1 MSSVKNLTL
10 PNSAAFSQPNKF
22 SGNLQE
28 PSVTVLDR
36 AKLAEE
42 VNARFLSFISLFA
55 SEEANKS
62 SVKLACACIT
72 GLDKVTTTAAAKA
85 AELLKET
92 FFCAEAVGFAAA
104 CDYVVIWSERREMN
118 DIVSIFK
125 QSIVGIFLYFL
136 QRGVFCLCG
145 SDQPPTKREKRR
157 KIEEREG
164 RWSSQNERTKISLSL
179 SLSPLSP
186 MFTRVQ
192 ARITRSQAHYSPTR
206 SSRREECTKI
216 DEYTSVFLRTI
227 FSFISLPQ
235 RKKRE
240 GPLHYIGYVKNL
252 GEKTETTMTTR
263 G

>member
-1 MSSVKNLTL
+1 MISSVSLN
-10 PNSAAFSQPNKF
+10 NQSQEFFYIFYNAAFFVCVGVTNHQPK
-22 SGNLQE
+22 
-28 PSVTVLDR
+28 
-36 AKLAEE
+36 
-42 VNARFLSFISLFA
+42 
-55 SEEANKS
+55 
-62 SVKLACACIT
+62 
-72 GLDKVTTTAAAKA
+72 
-85 AELLKET
+85 
-92 FFCAEAVGFAAA
+92 
-104 CDYVVIWSERREMN
+104 ERREG
-118 DIVSIFK
+118 K
-125 QSIVGIFLYFL
+125 Q
-136 QRGVFCLCG
+136 R
-145 SDQPPTKREKRR
+145 REK
-157 KIEEREG
+157 EG
-164 RWSSQNERTKISLSL
+164 DRPKMKEQKSLSLSLSL

-263 G
+263 GQVKENVPARQFSWTWW